1 MISPDKAYT
10 HMEVVQTFNGGASD
24 RKSFINHVFSTTEEG
39 KAELLNVIQYSTLGV
54 VPIVILN
61 RIIQRFIPDADPD
74 KSSLEL
80 LVEIFIQLII
90 MFCGVVLIHRTITY
104 VPTYSGFNYESLALT
119 HVILA
124 FLIIILSVQTK
135 MGIKVNYLIDRISEL
150 WNGSSS
156 PDYKGR
162 AKAQIRSSSAML
174 AHQPSQADYLDNSAT
189 QSNVFP
195 PASVPTS
202 THNSNGTYDQM
213 IRGNPAMEMGP
224 VAANGV
230 LGSSFGSF

>member
-1 MISPDKAYT
+1 
-10 HMEVVQTFNGGASD
+10 MEVVQTFSGGAND
-24 RKSFINHVFSTTEEG
+24 KKSFIHHVFSTTEEG

-61 RIIQRFIPDADPD
+61 RVIQRFIPDADPD
-74 KSSLEL
+74 KSSVEL
-80 LVEIFIQLII
+80 LVEILIQLIL

-135 MGIKVNYLIDRISEL
+135 MGIKVNYLVDRLSEL
-150 WNGSSS
+150 WNGAST
-156 PDYKGR
+156 PDYKAR
-162 AKAQIRSSSAML
+162 AKSQMRSAGSML
-174 AHQPSQADYLDNSAT
+174 AHQPSQADYLDNSAVQNT
-189 QSNVFP
+189 VFP
-195 PASVPTS
+195 PAAVPTS
-202 THNSNGTYDQM
+202 GHSSNGTYDQM

-224 VAANGV
+224 VAANGI
-230 LGSSFGSF
+230 LGSNFGSF